1 MRELR
6 GALLGAGNIALR
18 GHGPQWADPALGA
31 PARIVAIADLS
42 PSNRAQI
49 QPLFPEARM
58 YEDALELLAVEDID
72 FVDICTPPFT
82 HRSLVVAAAERGRH
96 VLCEKPLAL
105 KLEDGAAMAEAIRRA
120 GVVFMPCHQYHYSP
134 QWLAVAG
141 FLPRIGR
148 VYWAS
153 WEVQRTEA
161 NDGNANWN
169 PAWRTNAAL
178 AGGGIVFD
186 HGVHISY
193 QLRSALGEPQSVQAS
208 LRTLRHGY
216 GVEDSAFLTLE
227 YERAVAQVRLTWAA
241 RHREVRFHFIGEA
254 GEITGD
260 DHSVV
265 LSADVREE
273 ASFGQGISGS
283 SSHSEWYAP
292 LFRKFVGRVLSGEK
306 TSDGLDEA
314 LYTMRL
320 VTCAYESSR
329 VGRVVPF
336 PAPVAA
342 PEVA

>member
-1 MRELR
+1 MTPLR

-18 GHGPQWADPALGA
+18 GHAPQWESLTDR
-31 PARIVAIADLS
+31 ARIVAIADLS
-42 PSNRAQI
+42 EGNRKQI
-49 QPLFPEARM
+49 QAVFPDARM
-58 YEDALELLAVEDID
+58 YEDAFELLSRETVD
-72 FVDICTPPFT
+72 FVDVCTPPFT
-82 HRSLVVAAAERGRH
+82 HRALVEAAAARGLH

-105 KLEDGAAMAEAIRRA
+105 KLDDGLAMAAAVRRA
-120 GVVFMPCHQYHYSP
+120 GIQFQPCHQYHYSP

-169 PAWRTNAAL
+169 PAWRTDASL

-193 QLRSALGEPQSVQAS
+193 QLRAALGEPHSVQAAV
-208 LRTLRHGY
+208 RTLRHPY

-241 RHREVRFHFIGEA
+241 RHRDVRFHFIGET
-254 GEITGD
+254 GEIVGD
-260 DHSVV
+260 DDSVTV
-265 LSADVREE
+265 HADVKEE
-273 ASFGQGISGS
+273 ARFGEGISKN

-292 LFRKFVGRVLSGEK
+292 LFREFLRRIESREP
-306 TSDGLDEA
+306 SSEGLEEA

-320 VTCAYESSR
+320 VTRTYEASR
-329 VGRVVPF
+329 TGGKVRFRTPEE
-336 PAPVAA
+336 AVA
-342 PEVA
+342 

>member
-1 MRELR
+1 MTILR

-18 GHGPQWADPALGA
+18 GHGPQWAA
-31 PARIVAIADLS
+31 PELKTRAEIVAIADLS
-42 PSNRAQI
+42 AGNREEI
-49 QPLFPEARM
+49 RVLFPRARL
-58 YEDALELLAVEDID
+58 YEDARALLAEETLD

-82 HRSLVVAAAERGRH
+82 HRALVEEAAARGRH

-105 KLEDGAAMAEAIRRA
+105 KLEDGLALAAAVRRS
-120 GVVFMPCHQYHYSP
+120 GVLFQPCHQYRYSP
-134 QWLAVAG
+134 QWQAVTG

-169 PAWRTNAAL
+169 PAWRTDPSL

-193 QLRSALGEPQSVQAS
+193 QLRAALGEPHSVQAAV
-208 LRTLRHGY
+208 RTLRHSY

-241 RHREVRFHFIGEA
+241 RHREARFHFIGEA
-254 GEITGD
+254 GEIVGD
-260 DHSVV
+260 DHRVMV
-265 LSADVREE
+265 HADTREE
-273 ASFGQGISGS
+273 VGFGQGISGS

-292 LFRKFVGRVLSGEK
+292 LFREFLRRVESREHGVE
-306 TSDGLDEA
+306 GLEEA

-320 VTCAYESSR
+320 VTRAYESSR
-329 VGRVVPF
+329 SGASVRFRGPEE
-336 PAPVAA
+336 AVA
-342 PEVA
+342 

>member
-1 MRELR
+1 VTLR

-18 GHGPQWADPALGA
+18 GHGPQWVEPELKAQAG
-31 PARIVAIADLS
+31 IVAIADLS
-42 PSNRAQI
+42 PSNREQI
-49 QPLFPEARM
+49 RALFPDARL
-58 YEDALELLAVEDID
+58 YDDARELLEAEDLD

-82 HRSLVVAAAERGRH
+82 HRALVEEAAARGRH
-96 VLCEKPLAL
+96 VLCEKPLSL
-105 KLEDGAAMAEAIRRA
+105 KLEDGEAMAAAVRRA
-120 GVVFMPCHQYHYSP
+120 GVVFQPCHQYHYSP
-134 QWLAVAG
+134 QWLAVSRL
-141 FLPRIGR
+141 LPRIGR

-169 PAWRTNAAL
+169 PAWRTDAAL

-193 QLRSALGEPQSVQAS
+193 QLRAALGEPHRVQAS
-208 LRTLRHGY
+208 VRTLRHGY

-265 LSADVREE
+265 LNADVREDV
-273 ASFGQGISGS
+273 SFGQGISGN
-283 SSHSEWYAP
+283 SSHSEWYQP
-292 LFRKFVGRVLSGEK
+292 LFRDFVRRVNARDTRG
-306 TSDGLDEA
+306 DGLEEA
-314 LYTMRL
+314 LYAMRL
-320 VTCAYESSR
+320 VTRAYESSR
-329 VGRVVPF
+329 TGRTVEF
-336 PAPVAA
+336 QAPVAA